1 MTYGMWNGIFN
12 TDGTIKQKI
21 SGIFHNDLS
30 EALDKINENIDD
42 TFKVY
47 ASESERNGNIIDRTL
62 GSSHFWTKS
71 IMGDGLS
78 FVAGAILAS
87 GGVGFLFKGLNY
99 LSKASGLTN
108 KIMQG
113 AVKTGSF
120 IDDAGLAA
128 RNLANKS
135 ILGGNLPEFAL
146 NQMQNTG
153 RISKV
158 ANTLKG
164 ASQAFNGSEKI
175 SALGNAVA

>member
-1 MTYGMWNGIFN
+1 
-12 TDGTIKQKI
+12 
-21 SGIFHNDLS
+21 
-30 EALDKINENIDD
+30 
-42 TFKVY
+42 
-47 ASESERNGNIIDRTL
+47 
-62 GSSHFWTKS
+62 
-71 IMGDGLS
+71 MGDGLS

-113 AVKTGSF
+113 AVKTGSL

-175 SALGNAVA
+175 SALGNSVA